1 MSKRPINPS
10 DLVEPKGFAH
20 AWLVESKAQN
30 TLYLAGQ
37 CGYDKLGKVAAPGDL
52 VAQLDL
58 AMANIGSVLR
68 EAEMVFS
75 DLVQLNFFVCSRHDY
90 ATARR
95 EFGEVWRRHSD
106 RHFPAMAMF
115 MVAGLYDVDA
125 LIEKLVDLRIP
136 RLVLPDVLGRL
147 VAAHS

>member
-10 DLVEPKGFAH
+10 DLVEPHGFAH
-20 AWLVESKAQN
+20 AWLVESGDQR

-37 CGYDKLGKVAAPGDL
+37 CGYDRQGKITAPGDL

-58 AMANIGSVLR
+58 AMANIGCILR
-68 EAEMVFS
+68 DSEMVFS
-75 DLVQLNFFVCSRHDY
+75 DIVQLNFFVRSRHDY

-95 EFGEVWRRHSD
+95 EFGRVWRQHSD

-115 MVAGLYDVDA
+115 MVEGLYDLEA
-125 LIEKLVDLRIP
+125 RIEIQGIACSESHR
-136 RLVLPDVLGRL
+136 
-147 VAAHS
+147 